1 MFFMLDLCPNKVGK
15 GEDHCY
21 LYVAY
26 CCSWEQVGE
35 HHENH
40 LKPKGFPLFIS
51 FFIFKLYIKHN
62 GSWKNQPTL
71 FYTNIK

>member
-1 MFFMLDLCPNKVGK
+1 VSPKAIPKLLLHKYVAMFFMLDLCPNKVGK

-35 HHENH
+35 HHQNH

-51 FFIFKLYIKHN
+51 FFIFKL
-62 GSWKNQPTL
+62 
-71 FYTNIK
+71 